1 MATAK
6 WKSSSART
14 ITKVK
19 RSQFIVAT
27 LKRLRLY
34 SLSLAAHES
43 WLSSC
48 GFAAY
53 ALFHSTASALDEC
66 MARLADPNG
75 YTLTESFL
83 GGRRQRKHD
92 DTKTRRKLHRRK
104 TLKYA
109 WRYDYV
115 LR

>member
-6 WKSSSART
+6 WKSWSART

-83 GGRRQRKHD
+83 GGRRQPRQHD
-92 DTKTRRKLHRRK
+92 SKNRGKRHRRK
-104 TLKYA
+104 SLKSA
-109 WRYDYV
+109 RRYDYV
-115 LR
+115 CH